1 MCETFQYMIC
11 TSCDTPS
18 SWMLPL
24 VPFMRYRVDVT
35 AICLENEAEGKL
47 CRMLLPRS
55 LSNSPSVQPVWKPS
69 SYHMG
74 KGATSEQRERTDPM
88 PKIWRS
94 VAASP
99 HAHQLTKIWTGT
111 ASKATNKKDNS
122 NWFTIGNITKSTY
135 HALKIA
141 FLGLVISISVIPIFM
156 CATEM
161 VHQWLETVTRNK
173 KKLLKIHIGI

>member
-1 MCETFQYMIC
+1 MCETFQYIIC
-11 TSCDTPS
+11 TSCDTSS

-24 VPFMRYRVDVT
+24 VRFMRYRVDVT
-35 AICLENEAEGKL
+35 AICSENEAEGKL

-55 LSNSPSVQPVWKPS
+55 LSSSRSVQPVWKPS

-88 PKIWRS
+88 PKIW
-94 VAASP
+94 
-99 HAHQLTKIWTGT
+99 TGT
-111 ASKATNKKDNS
+111 ASKAT
-122 NWFTIGNITKSTY
+122 TIATDLPLAILHKSTY

-141 FLGLVISISVIPIFM
+141 FLDLVISISVISIFM

-173 KKLLKIHIGI
+173 KKVVENWYWDLVY